1 MKAVLFPMLCAM
13 TLCSCA
19 EARQFDSPPPM
30 AAGPDVKGAAWFE
43 RTGCTA
49 CHSISAYNLWN
60 LTAQGPD
67 LALAVEDVPRRF
79 GLPLDD
85 FLRAPTGTMAMV
97 LATRIPLTPEQRALA
112 IERLKEAYRKHQED
126 NGLIRPAVN
135 H

>member
-1 MKAVLFPMLCAM
+1 MKARLLPVLCAV
-13 TLCSCA
+13 TLCGCA

-30 AAGPDVKGAAWFE
+30 VAGHEVKGAAWFE

-49 CHSISAYNLWN
+49 CHSIAAYNVLN

-67 LALAVEDVPRRF
+67 LSLAVEDVPRRF

-112 IERLKEAYRKHQED
+112 VERLKEAYRKHQD
-126 NGLIRPAVN
+126 DAGLIRPAVN